1 MRTSFLDWEAKHLVQ
16 IALELENEGIWVTW
30 DYVARH
36 MAKSKRT
43 ASQLRLRLT
52 SLKRTYGKTVKNFPR
67 CVFGGTAPGRCLLS
81 SAAVRRKTEPSGS
94 AVVWRKANAAAK
106 QPGDAMAGLSASR
119 WSRRTA
125 QWRSSR

>member
-1 MRTSFLDWEAKHLVQ
+1 MRTSFLDWEAKQLVQ
-16 IALELENEGIWVTW
+16 IAPELENEDIWVTW

-43 ASQLRLRLT
+43 ASQLRFRLT

-67 CVFGGTAPGRCLLS
+67 CFFGGTAPGRCLLL
-81 SAAVRRKTEPSGS
+81 SAAVRRKAEPSGS
-94 AVVWRKANAAAK
+94 AVVRRKMNATAK
-106 QPGDAMAGLSASR
+106 QPGNAMAGLSASR
-119 WSRRTA
+119 WSRRAA